1 MSLKPKLD
9 ARFLK
14 LRALAERLDAIGEGM
29 ALAKSTN
36 PVVASEALIA
46 LSLANQAGALLG
58 TAAQSLGFVVD
69 TLRMPLPKKRKDL
82 EGVVTRL
89 KTAADAT
96 VKVVMT
102 RFDVN
107 QQAASVALPAIVD
120 ELADL
125 TDELIK
131 RAETHFA
138 AAKRAN
144 VVSVPQADGD
154 DGQLTDAAVSM
165 VDPK

>member
-9 ARFLK
+9 ERFLK
-14 LRALAERLDAIGEGM
+14 LRALAERLDAFSEGL
-29 ALAKSTN
+29 ALTKSTN
-36 PVVASEALIA
+36 SVVASEALIA
-46 LSLANQAGALLG
+46 LSLANQVGALLG

-69 TLRMPLPKKRKDL
+69 TLRMPLPNKRKEL
-82 EGVVTRL
+82 EGVVARL
-89 KTAADAT
+89 KAAAEAT

-107 QQAASVALPAIVD
+107 QQAAQTALPVIVD
-120 ELADL
+120 EVTELAD
-125 TDELIK
+125 ELLK

>member
-9 ARFLK
+9 ERFLK
-14 LRALAERLDAIGEGM
+14 LRALAERLDAIGAGM
-29 ALAKSTN
+29 PLTKSPN
-36 PVVASEALIA
+36 PVVAGEALIA

-69 TLRMPLPKKRKDL
+69 TLRMPLPNKRKEL
-82 EGVVTRL
+82 EGVVARL
-89 KTAADAT
+89 KAAAEAT

-107 QQAASVALPAIVD
+107 QQAASTALPAIVD
-120 ELADL
+120 ELTELAD
-125 TDELIK
+125 EMVK
-131 RAETHFA
+131 RAETHLA
-138 AAKRAN
+138 AARRAD
-144 VVSVPQADGD
+144 VASVPQADGD
-154 DGQLTDAAVSM
+154 DGQLTDAAASM